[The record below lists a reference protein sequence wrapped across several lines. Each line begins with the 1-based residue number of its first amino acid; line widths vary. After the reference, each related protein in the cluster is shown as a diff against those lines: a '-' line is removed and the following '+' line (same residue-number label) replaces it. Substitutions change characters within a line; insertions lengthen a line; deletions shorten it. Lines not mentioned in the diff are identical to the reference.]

1 MMYPIRLPLWF
12 RLARCEFTL
21 YDSARLAVDPAALES
36 GSPRLEQLAA
46 AFASPSADTLAQAH
60 ETVLAECRKSRY

>member
-1 MMYPIRLPLWF
+1 M
-12 RLARCEFTL
+12 

-46 AFASPSADTLAQAH
+46 TFAAPSADTLAQAH
-60 ETVLAECRKSRY
+60 EAVLAECRKSRYFILS